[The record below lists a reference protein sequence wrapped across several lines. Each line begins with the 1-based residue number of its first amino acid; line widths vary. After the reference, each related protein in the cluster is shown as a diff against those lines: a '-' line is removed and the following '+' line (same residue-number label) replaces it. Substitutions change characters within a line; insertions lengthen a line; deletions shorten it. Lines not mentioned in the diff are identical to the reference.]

1 MIESHIEK
9 ILGENLGHQPTND
22 QLNAIKAIVL
32 FIAGNTN
39 DSIFLLTGYAGTG
52 KTSLISAIVHT
63 LESFNIESVLLAP
76 TGRAAKVLA
85 SYTGRSSFTIHK
97 HIYRQKS
104 SSDGMGRFELDR
116 NMHSDAFFIID
127 EASMISGET
136 AEVSVFGSG
145 CLLDDLIEYV
155 YRGRNCKLILVGDIA
170 QLPPV
175 GSALSPALS
184 SQDLSLYG
192 FNIETAELRDV
203 VRQTRESGILMNAT
217 NVRRKIT
224 DNDLSIPEF
233 KIEGFDDIFRIT
245 GETMLEEIEA
255 AYSYAGTDGTVI
267 IVNSNR
273 MANRYNE
280 GIRNRILYRE
290 EEISAGD
297 MLMIVKN
304 NYFWANKEEELDF
317 IANGDIA
324 RIKKVVRKEERYGF
338 RFADMILD
346 FIDYSVE
353 LEVKVLLDT
362 LSSETASLSG
372 EQNKMLFENILED
385 YSGMSTKKKRY
396 DAVRNDPYFNAMQ
409 IKFAYAVTCHKAQ
422 GGQWERVF
430 IDQGM
435 FNRQEPTL
443 DYLRWLY
450 TAVTRA
456 TDRLYLVNFL
466 PSFFGDD

>member
-9 ILGENLGHQPTND
+9 KLGENLGHQPTND

-104 SSDGMGRFELDR
+104 SSDGMGMFELDR

-155 YRGRNCKLILVGDIA
+155 YRGRNCKLILVGDSA

-217 NVRRKIT
+217 YVRRKIT

-290 EEISAGD
+290 EEVSAGD

-317 IANGDIA
+317 IANGDMA
-324 RIKKVVRKEERYGF
+324 RIKKVVKKEERYGF

-466 PSFFGDD
+466 PAFFGDD

>member
-1 MIESHIEK
+1 MIESHIVK
-9 ILGENLGHQPTND
+9 ILIEKLGHQPTND
-22 QLNAIKAIVL
+22 QLKAIKALAL
-32 FIAGNTN
+32 FITANTN

-52 KTSLISAIVHT
+52 KTSLISAVVHT
-63 LESFNIESVLLAP
+63 LESFRIETVLLAP

-104 SSDGMGRFELDR
+104 STEGIGRFELDR
-116 NMHSDAFFIID
+116 NMHKNAFFVID

-136 AEVSVFGSG
+136 AEGSIFGSG
-145 CLLDDLIEYV
+145 RLLDDLVEYV
-155 YRGRNCKLILVGDIA
+155 YRGRNCKLILVGDTA

-175 GSALSPALS
+175 GSTLSPALNRKDIL
-184 SQDLSLYG
+184 QYG
-192 FNIETAELRDV
+192 FNVETAELKDV
-203 VRQTRESGILMNAT
+203 VRQTRESGILVNAT
-217 NVRRKIT
+217 SIRRKIT
-224 DNDLSIPEF
+224 DNDLALPGFSVEI
-233 KIEGFDDIFRIT
+233 FDDIFRIN
-245 GETMLEEIEA
+245 GEIMLEELEA
-255 AYSYAGTDGTVI
+255 AYSYSGTDSTVI

-273 MANRYNE
+273 MANRYNQ

-304 NYFWANKEEELDF
+304 NYFWTREEENLDF
-317 IANGDIA
+317 IANGDMA
-324 RIKKVVRKEERYGF
+324 LIKKVVRKEEKYGF

-346 FIDYSVE
+346 FIDYHIE
-353 LEVKVLLDT
+353 IEVKVLLDT
-362 LSSETASLSG
+362 LSSEGASLTG
-372 EQNKMLFENILED
+372 EQNKMLFENVRED
-385 YSGMSTKKKRY
+385 YSHLSTKKKRY

-409 IKFAYAVTCHKAQ
+409 VKFAYAITCHKAQ

-450 TAVTRA
+450 TALTRA

>member
-9 ILGENLGHQPTND
+9 ILVESLGHNPTDD
-22 QLNAIKAIVL
+22 QLTAIKALSL
-32 FIAGNTN
+32 FIAHNTN

-52 KTSLISAIVHT
+52 KTSLISAVVHT

-85 SYTGRSSFTIHK
+85 SYTGRPSFTIHK

-116 NMHSDAFFIID
+116 NMHRDAFFIID

-136 AEVSVFGSG
+136 SEGSVFGSG
-145 CLLDDLIEYV
+145 RLLDDLIEYV
-155 YRGRNCKLILVGDIA
+155 YRGRNCKLILVGDTA

-175 GSALSPALS
+175 GSALSPALNKK
-184 SQDLSLYG
+184 DLAMYG
-192 FNIETAELRDV
+192 FNIEAAELRDV

-217 NVRRKIT
+217 YIRQKIT
-224 DNDLSIPEF
+224 NNDLTIPEF
-233 KIEGFDDIFRIT
+233 SIHNFDDIFRIT

-255 AYSYAGTDGTVI
+255 AYSYSGMDGTVI

-297 MLMIVKN
+297 MLMVVKN
-304 NYFWANKEEELDF
+304 NYFWVNEEEDLDF
-317 IANGDIA
+317 IANGDMA
-324 RIKKVVRKEERYGF
+324 RIKKVVKKEQRYGF

-346 FIDYSVE
+346 FVDYSVE
-353 LEVKVLLDT
+353 LEVKVVLDT
-362 LSSETASLSG
+362 LYSETASMSA
-372 EQNKMLFENILED
+372 EQNKMLFENILQD
-385 YSGMSTKKKRY
+385 YSHLSTRKKIF

-443 DYLRWLY
+443 EYLRWLY

-466 PSFFGDD
+466 QSFFGEV

>member
-9 ILGENLGHQPTND
+9 ILGENLGYNPTGD
-22 QLNAIKAIVL
+22 QLSAIKAVAS

-52 KTSLISAIVHT
+52 KTSMISAVVHT
-63 LESFNIESVLLAP
+63 LDRFNIESVLLAP
-76 TGRAAKVLA
+76 TGRAAKVLN
-85 SYTGRSSFTIHK
+85 SYTGRPSYTIHK

-104 SSDGMGRFELDR
+104 RTDGMGRFELDR
-116 NMHSDAFFIID
+116 NMHRDSFFIID
-127 EASMISGET
+127 EASMISGDT
-136 AEVSVFGSG
+136 ADGSVFGSG
-145 CLLDDLIEYV
+145 RLLDDLIEYV
-155 YRGRNCKLILVGDIA
+155 YRGRNCKLVLVGDIA

-184 SQDLSLYG
+184 STDLAMYG

-217 NVRRKIT
+217 NIRRKIT
-224 DNDLSIPEF
+224 QNDLTIPEF
-233 KIEGFDDIFRIT
+233 SIGNFEDIFRIT
-245 GETMLEEIEA
+245 GESMLEEIEA

-273 MANRYNE
+273 MANRYNS

-290 EEISAGD
+290 EEVSAGD
-297 MLMIVKN
+297 MIMIVKN
-304 NYFWANKEEELDF
+304 NYYWVNEEEDLDF
-317 IANGDIA
+317 IANGDMA
-324 RIKKVVRKEERYGF
+324 RIKKVAKKEERYGF
-338 RFADMILD
+338 RYADMILD

-362 LSSETASLSG
+362 LSSETASLSS

-385 YSGMSTKKKRY
+385 YSSLSTRKKRY

-466 PSFFGDD
+466 QSFFAED

>member
-9 ILGENLGHQPTND
+9 KLGENLGHQPTND

-217 NVRRKIT
+217 YVRRKIT

>member
-1 MIESHIEK
+1 MIVTHIEK
-9 ILGENLGHQPTND
+9 ILNNNLGHTPTND
-22 QLNAIKAIVL
+22 QLAAIKEISSFVAE
-32 FIAGNTN
+32 NSN

-52 KTSLISAIVHT
+52 KTSLISAVVRT
-63 LESFNIESVLLAP
+63 LDSFNLESVLLAP
-76 TGRAAKVLA
+76 TGRAAKVLT
-85 SYTGRSSFTIHK
+85 SYTGRSSFTVHK
-97 HIYRQKS
+97 HVYRQKS
-104 SSDGMGRFELDR
+104 NKDGIGKFELDR
-116 NMHSDAFFIID
+116 NKHKDAFFIVD
-127 EASMISGET
+127 EASMISGELS
-136 AEVSVFGSG
+136 ELSLFGSG
-145 CLLDDLIEYV
+145 RLLDDLIEYV
-155 YRGRNCKLILVGDIA
+155 YKGRNCKLILVGDTA

-175 GSALSPALS
+175 GSTLSPALS
-184 SQDLSLYG
+184 VSDLSLFG
-192 FNIETAELRDV
+192 FNIETAELREV
-203 VRQTRESGILMNAT
+203 VRQNRESGILMNAT
-217 NVRRKIT
+217 YIRSKVMT
-224 DNDLSIPEF
+224 EDLEVPEF
-233 KIEGFDDIFRIT
+233 TLDGFDDVFRIT
-245 GETMLEEIEA
+245 GESLLEEIEE

-273 MANRYNE
+273 MANKYNQ

-297 MLMIVKN
+297 MIMIVKN
-304 NYFWANKEEELDF
+304 NYFWVSDEENLDF

-324 RIKKVVRKEERYGF
+324 RIKKVLRKEERYGL
-338 RFADMILD
+338 RFADMVLD

-362 LSSETASLSG
+362 LASETASLPG
-372 EQNKMLFENILED
+372 EQNRMLYQSVYED
-385 YSGMSTKKKRY
+385 YPQLSTKKKRY
-396 DAVRNDPYFNAMQ
+396 EAVKNDPYFNAMQ

-456 TDRLYLVNFL
+456 TGRLYLVNFL
-466 PSFFGDD
+466 PAFFPDD

>member
-1 MIESHIEK
+1 MIVTHIEK
-9 ILGENLGHQPTND
+9 ILNNNLGHTPTND
-22 QLNAIKAIVL
+22 QLAAIKEISSFVAE
-32 FIAGNTN
+32 NSN

-52 KTSLISAIVHT
+52 KTSLISAVVRT
-63 LESFNIESVLLAP
+63 LDSFNLESVLLAP
-76 TGRAAKVLA
+76 TGRAAKVLT
-85 SYTGRSSFTIHK
+85 SYTGRSSFTVHK
-97 HIYRQKS
+97 HVYRQKS
-104 SSDGMGRFELDR
+104 NKDGIGKFELDR
-116 NMHSDAFFIID
+116 NKHKDAFFIVD
-127 EASMISGET
+127 EASMISGELS
-136 AEVSVFGSG
+136 ELSLFGSG
-145 CLLDDLIEYV
+145 RLLDDLIEYV
-155 YRGRNCKLILVGDIA
+155 YKGRNCKLILVGDTA

-175 GSALSPALS
+175 GSTLSPALS
-184 SQDLSLYG
+184 VSDLSLFG
-192 FNIETAELRDV
+192 FNIETAELREV
-203 VRQTRESGILMNAT
+203 VRQNRESGILMNAT
-217 NVRRKIT
+217 YIRSKVMT
-224 DNDLSIPEF
+224 EDLEVPEF
-233 KIEGFDDIFRIT
+233 TLDGFDDVFRIT
-245 GETMLEEIEA
+245 GESLLEEIEE

-273 MANRYNE
+273 MANKYNQ

-297 MLMIVKN
+297 MIMIVKN
-304 NYFWANKEEELDF
+304 NYFWVSDEENLDF

-324 RIKKVVRKEERYGF
+324 RIKKVLRKEERYGL
-338 RFADMILD
+338 RFADMVLD

-362 LSSETASLSG
+362 LASETASLPG
-372 EQNKMLFENILED
+372 EQNRMLYQSVYED
-385 YSGMSTKKKRY
+385 YPQLSTKKKRY
-396 DAVRNDPYFNAMQ
+396 EAVKNDPYFNAMQ

-456 TDRLYLVNFL
+456 TGRLYLVNFL
-466 PSFFGDD
+466 PSFFPGD

>member
-1 MIESHIEK
+1 M
-9 ILGENLGHQPTND
+9 
-22 QLNAIKAIVL
+22 
-32 FIAGNTN
+32 
-39 DSIFLLTGYAGTG
+39 
-52 KTSLISAIVHT
+52 
-63 LESFNIESVLLAP
+63 
-76 TGRAAKVLA
+76 
-85 SYTGRSSFTIHK
+85 
-97 HIYRQKS
+97 
-104 SSDGMGRFELDR
+104 
-116 NMHSDAFFIID
+116 
-127 EASMISGET
+127 
-136 AEVSVFGSG
+136 
-145 CLLDDLIEYV
+145 
-155 YRGRNCKLILVGDIA
+155 
-170 QLPPV
+170 
-175 GSALSPALS
+175 
-184 SQDLSLYG
+184 
-192 FNIETAELRDV
+192 

-217 NVRRKIT
+217 NLRRKIT
-224 DNDLSIPEF
+224 ENDLSIPEF
-233 KIEGFDDIFRIT
+233 KIEGFDDIIRIT

-304 NYFWANKEEELDF
+304 NYFWANKDGKLDF
-317 IANGDIA
+317 IANGDMA

-346 FIDYSVE
+346 FTDYSVE

-456 TDRLYLVNFL
+456 TNRLYLVNFL
-466 PSFFGDD
+466 PAFFGDD

>member
-9 ILGENLGHQPTND
+9 ILGENLGHSPTDD
-22 QLNAIKAIVL
+22 QLKAIKAVSL

-52 KTSLISAIVHT
+52 KTSLISAMVHT

-85 SYTGRSSFTIHK
+85 SYTGRTSFTIHK

-116 NMHSDAFFIID
+116 NMVRDAFFIID

-136 AEVSVFGSG
+136 AEASIFGSG
-145 CLLDDLIEYV
+145 RLLDDLIEYV
-155 YRGRNCKLILVGDIA
+155 YRGRNCKLVLVGDTA

-175 GSALSPALS
+175 GSALSPALNKK
-184 SQDLSLYG
+184 DLAIYG

-217 NVRRKIT
+217 SIRQKIT
-224 DNDLSIPEF
+224 DNDLTRPKFNIDT
-233 KIEGFDDIFRIT
+233 FDDIFRIT
-245 GETMLEEIEA
+245 GENMLEEIEA
-255 AYSYAGTDGTVI
+255 AYSYSGTEGTVI

-297 MLMIVKN
+297 MIMVVKN
-304 NYFWANKEEELDF
+304 NYFWVNEEEDLDF
-317 IANGDIA
+317 IANGDMA
-324 RIKKVVRKEERYGF
+324 RIKKVVKKEERYGF

-346 FIDYSVE
+346 FVDYSIE

-362 LSSETASLSG
+362 ISSETASLSA
-372 EQNKMLFENILED
+372 EQNKMLFENILQD
-385 YSGMSTKKKRY
+385 YSHLSTMKKRF
-396 DAVRNDPYFNAMQ
+396 DAIRNDPYFNAMQ

-466 PSFFGDD
+466 QSFFREG

>member
-9 ILGENLGHQPTND
+9 ILGENLGYNPTVD
-22 QLNAIKAIVL
+22 QQSAIKAIAS

-52 KTSLISAIVHT
+52 KTSLISSVVHT
-63 LESFNIESVLLAP
+63 LESFRIESVLLAP
-76 TGRAAKVLA
+76 TGRAAKVLN
-85 SYTGRSSFTIHK
+85 SYTGRPSFTIHK

-104 SSDGMGRFELDR
+104 STDAMGRFELDR
-116 NMHSDAFFIID
+116 NMHREAFFIID

-136 AEVSVFGSG
+136 AEGSVFGSG
-145 CLLDDLIEYV
+145 RLLDDLIEYV
-155 YRGRNCKLILVGDIA
+155 YRGRNCKLVLVGDIA

-175 GSALSPALS
+175 GSELSPALS
-184 SQDLSLYG
+184 KNDLEMYG

-217 NVRRKIT
+217 YIRRKIT
-224 DNDLSIPEF
+224 DHDLTIPEF
-233 KIEGFDDIFRIT
+233 NTEDFDDIFRIT
-245 GETMLEEIEA
+245 GENMLEEIEA
-255 AYSYAGTDGTVI
+255 AYSFAGTDGTVI

-273 MANRYNE
+273 MANRYNS

-290 EEISAGD
+290 DEVSAGD

-304 NYFWANKEEELDF
+304 NYYWVNEEEDLDF
-317 IANGDIA
+317 IANGDMA
-324 RIKKVVRKEERYGF
+324 RIKKVVKKEERYGF
-338 RFADMILD
+338 RYADMILD

-362 LSSETASLSG
+362 LSSETASLSP
-372 EQNKMLFENILED
+372 EQNRMLFENIQLD
-385 YSGMSTKKKRY
+385 YSGLSTRKKIF
-396 DAVRNDPYFNAMQ
+396 DAVRNDPYFNALQ

-430 IDQGM
+430 LDQGM
-435 FNRQEPTL
+435 FNRQEPTM

-466 PSFFGDD
+466 PAFFSED

>member
-9 ILGENLGHQPTND
+9 KLGENLGHQPTND

-104 SSDGMGRFELDR
+104 SSEGMGRFELDR

-155 YRGRNCKLILVGDIA
+155 YRGRNCKLILVGDTA

-175 GSALSPALS
+175 GTALSPALS

-217 NVRRKIT
+217 NLRRKIT
-224 DNDLSIPEF
+224 ENDLSIPEF
-233 KIEGFDDIFRIT
+233 KIEGFDDIIRIT

-304 NYFWANKEEELDF
+304 NYFWANKDDKLDF
-317 IANGDIA
+317 IANGDMA

-346 FIDYSVE
+346 FTDYSVE

-456 TDRLYLVNFL
+456 TNRLYLVNFL
-466 PSFFGDD
+466 PAFFGDD

>member
-1 MIESHIEK
+1 
-9 ILGENLGHQPTND
+9 
-22 QLNAIKAIVL
+22 
-32 FIAGNTN
+32 
-39 DSIFLLTGYAGTG
+39 
-52 KTSLISAIVHT
+52 
-63 LESFNIESVLLAP
+63 
-76 TGRAAKVLA
+76 
-85 SYTGRSSFTIHK
+85 
-97 HIYRQKS
+97 
-104 SSDGMGRFELDR
+104 
-116 NMHSDAFFIID
+116 
-127 EASMISGET
+127 
-136 AEVSVFGSG
+136 
-145 CLLDDLIEYV
+145 
-155 YRGRNCKLILVGDIA
+155 
-170 QLPPV
+170 
-175 GSALSPALS
+175 
-184 SQDLSLYG
+184 
-192 FNIETAELRDV
+192 
-203 VRQTRESGILMNAT
+203 MNAT
-217 NVRRKIT
+217 YVRRKIT

-290 EEISAGD
+290 EEVSAGD

-317 IANGDIA
+317 IANGDMA
-324 RIKKVVRKEERYGF
+324 RIKKVVKKEERYGF

-466 PSFFGDD
+466 PAFFGDD